1 MISFILIFSVVRN
14 IKPQYEISYSQEN
27 IDKWVPMYMSHKLK
41 NVMLMNKVWNEGFEF
56 WPWENIIYWK
66 ERPGSS
72 EDLD

>member
-14 IKPQYEISYSQEN
+14 IKLQFEISYSQEN

-56 WPWENIIYWK
+56 
-66 ERPGSS
+66 
-72 EDLD
+72 